1 MPERCGNPGCFL
13 PRYHL
18 GVCTPEARWSSRNVS
33 GSASKLEQYR
43 QERFGAMGR
52 APRSPARAK
61 AAATPPTTAPTMTT
75 SPAAVRAPTSL
86 APTAP
91 PSGALSKTTLV
102 FLVLT
107 VVNVMCGAAVPA
119 ACRAIASHGPH
130 VGLASL
136 RALALLSL

>member
-33 GSASKLEQYR
+33 GSASKLEHYR
-43 QERFGAMGR
+43 QERFGATGR

-61 AAATPPTTAPTMTT
+61 AAATPPTTTT

-91 PSGALSKTTLV
+91 QSGALSKTTLV

-107 VVNVMCGAAVPA
+107 VLNVMCGAAVPA

-136 RALALLSL
+136 RAVALLSL

>member
-33 GSASKLEQYR
+33 GSASKLEHYR
-43 QERFGAMGR
+43 QERFGATGR

-61 AAATPPTTAPTMTT
+61 AAATPPTMTT

-91 PSGALSKTTLV
+91 QSGALSKTTLV

-107 VVNVMCGAAVPA
+107 VLNVMCGAAVPA

-136 RALALLSL
+136 RAVALLSL